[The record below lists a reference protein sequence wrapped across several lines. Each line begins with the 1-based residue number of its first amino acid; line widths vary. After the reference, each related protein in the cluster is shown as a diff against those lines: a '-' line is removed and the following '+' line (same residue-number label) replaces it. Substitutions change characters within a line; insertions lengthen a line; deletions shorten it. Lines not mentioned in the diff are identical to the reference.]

1 MIYIRPC
8 VENIIIILKQ
18 QTKHKYMSVLHTS
31 FSEQV
36 PEDVIRFIMSGLNMF
51 DLTKLGHVN
60 KYYYK
65 LSEMNE
71 YWEIFYEKL
80 FNRTYIDEKS
90 VHNGDVTWWT
100 CKVGSYPGWSRIHTP
115 INNSGQQCRI
125 RSHYSCLCEKKTK
138 IKYKNYKKMAMKR
151 YRTLILSDSLI
162 KTTTNDS
169 AQLKYYQRARDRAQ
183 HNVEVLEKKI
193 SKESNI
199 KLLFNKSEESYKNI
213 DNKPK
218 KKTKKKKDSNTPEA

>member
-1 MIYIRPC
+1 
-8 VENIIIILKQ
+8 
-18 QTKHKYMSVLHTS
+18 
-31 FSEQV
+31 
-36 PEDVIRFIMSGLNMF
+36 
-51 DLTKLGHVN
+51 
-60 KYYYK
+60 
-65 LSEMNE
+65 
-71 YWEIFYEKL
+71 
-80 FNRTYIDEKS
+80 
-90 VHNGDVTWWT
+90 
-100 CKVGSYPGWSRIHTP
+100 
-115 INNSGQQCRI
+115 
-125 RSHYSCLCEKKTK
+125 
-138 IKYKNYKKMAMKR
+138 MAMKR